1 MLLFDGLG
9 GANDRLLPA
18 LRGLYT
24 IPANATYFHAAFRVL
39 DEVAAYLEPADR
51 VRLCPDG
58 TTLRQWLT
66 STTAPPDGIPHDSVT
81 AGLCIHVYQACQLQP
96 IRRHPDDAVAALGH
110 SIGLLAAVVAGL
122 GVRRTDDYLEV
133 TAACLR
139 LAAVTLVRGR
149 QYAGGPA
156 PAPEAVDRYRTRVRR
171 SAAPGP
177 MAALT
182 GLRRDELDDLL
193 AESDGT
199 DGPITVSLANAALAH
214 VLSGPTVELLDF
226 YFRHEARFA
235 QAGVTWTFLN
245 NTIPFHS
252 PRLLPAVH
260 RIAGDRDFIGP
271 LPGGD
276 RLRLPVYATDAPRD
290 LRGAPD
296 LVDEFC
302 QQVLLRPVEW
312 EHVTRHA
319 VTDSAID
326 RIVDHGPGAGARRF
340 TKECLRDHPRRVAFE
355 SARQFSTPPGSG
367 GQRAMSALSGP
378 GRATPGNGI
387 GAVRPVPGDHRA
399 GG

>member
-1 MLLFDGLG
+1 MRTMLLFDGLG
-9 GANDRLLPA
+9 GANDGLLPA
-18 LRGLYT
+18 LRALYT
-24 IPANATYFHAAFRVL
+24 IPANATYFHATFRVL

-66 STTAPPDGIPHDSVT
+66 STSAPPGGLPRDSVT

-96 IRRHPDDAVAALGH
+96 VRRHPDDAVAALGH
-110 SIGLLAAVVAGL
+110 SIGLLAAVLAGL
-122 GVRRTDDYLEV
+122 GVRRTDEYLEV
-133 TAACLR
+133 AAVCLR
-139 LAAVTLVRGR
+139 LAAITLVRG
-149 QYAGGPA
+149 QQHAGGPT
-156 PAPEAVDRYRTRVRR
+156 PDREAVDRYRTRVRR
-171 SAAPGP
+171 SAPPGP

-182 GLRRDELDDLL
+182 GLRREELDELLTG
-193 AESDGT
+193 ADGT
-199 DGPITVSLANAALAH
+199 ITVSLANAARAH

-226 YFRHEARFA
+226 HLRHEATFA
-235 QAGVTWTFLN
+235 RTGATWTFLN

-252 PRLLPAVH
+252 PLLLPAVR
-260 RIAGDRDFIGP
+260 RIAGDRDFVGH

-302 QQVLLRPVEW
+302 QQVLSRPVEW

-355 SARQFSTPPGSG
+355 SAQQFSTPPVSG

-378 GRATPGNGI
+378 GRTTPGNGI

>member
-9 GANDRLLPA
+9 GANDGLLPA

-24 IPANATYFHAAFRVL
+24 IPANATYFSAAFRVL
-39 DEVAAYLEPADR
+39 DEAAAYLEPVDR

-66 STTAPPDGIPHDSVT
+66 AATAPPDGIPRGSVT
-81 AGLCIHVYQACQLQP
+81 AGLCIHLYQACQLQP
-96 IRRHPDDAVAALGH
+96 IRRRPDDAVAALGH
-110 SIGLLAAVVAGL
+110 SIGLLAAVLAGL

-139 LAAVTLVRGR
+139 LAAVTLVRGQ
-149 QYAGGPA
+149 QYAEGPT
-156 PAPEAVDRYRTRVRR
+156 PDRDAVDRFRARVRR

-182 GLRRDELDDLL
+182 GLRREEIDELLT
-193 AESDGT
+193 ESDGT
-199 DGPITVSLANAALAH
+199 TVTVSLTNAARAH

-226 YFRHEARFA
+226 YFRHETRFA
-235 QAGVTWTFLN
+235 RTGATWAFLN

-252 PRLLPAVH
+252 PRLLPAV
-260 RIAGDRDFIGP
+260 RGIAGDRDFVGH

-290 LRGAPD
+290 LRDAPD

-302 QQVLLRPVEW
+302 QQVLSRPVEW

-340 TKECLRDHPRRVAFE
+340 TKECLRDHPRRVVFE
-355 SARQFSTPPGSG
+355 SAQQFSTPPGSG

-387 GAVRPVPGDHRA
+387 GPVRPVPGDHRA